1 MRMMPVNITFIGTA
15 AGLPTPERGLPAVL
29 LDFDGDYLLLD
40 CGEGTQRTMM
50 QQGFGLCRRMRIFI
64 THLHG
69 DHVFGLPGM
78 IQTMNLLNRVHPLE
92 LYGPPGLKEFLE
104 GSTFSTMS
112 EPVFPIKVHEVAQG
126 RALSCKAYSVEVA
139 SAEHVVPDLAYRFEF
154 GGSAGRFRL
163 AKAEALG
170 IKEGPLRSELK
181 AGRSVILPD
190 GRRVEPA
197 EVLSAPIPGI
207 AVVYTGDTRRC
218 RSVVD
223 LARGADLLI
232 HEATFGADLAEYA
245 AEQGH
250 STASDAAEVAKEACV
265 KRLIMTH
272 ISARYPDP
280 EVLVREARAVF
291 AETDAAK
298 DLARYVLKR

>member
-92 LYGPPGLKEFLE
+92 VYGPPGLKGFLE
-104 GSTFSTMS
+104 SSTFSTMS

-126 RALSCKAYSVEVA
+126 TVLSCKAYSVEVA
-139 SAEHVVPDLAYRFEF
+139 SAEHVVHDLAYRFEF

-170 IKEGPLRSELK
+170 IKEGPLRRDLK

-190 GRRVEPA
+190 GRKVEPS
-197 EVLSAPIPGI
+197 EVLSEPIPGI
-207 AVVYTGDTRRC
+207 TVVYTGDTRRS
-218 RSVVD
+218 RNVVG
-223 LARGADLLI
+223 LARGVDLLI

-250 STASDAAEVAKEACV
+250 STAADAAEVAKEARA
-265 KRLIMTH
+265 KRLIITH

-291 AETDAAK
+291 AETDVAK
-298 DLARYVLKR
+298 DLARYALKR